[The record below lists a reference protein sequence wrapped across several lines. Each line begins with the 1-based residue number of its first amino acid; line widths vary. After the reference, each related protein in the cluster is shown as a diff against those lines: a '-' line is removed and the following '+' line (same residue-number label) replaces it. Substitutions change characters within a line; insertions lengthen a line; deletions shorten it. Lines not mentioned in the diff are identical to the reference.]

1 MDKMIIIGGGAAGM
15 MTANKASKKYD
26 VTLVE
31 KNEKLGKKLFITGKG
46 RCNIT
51 NDSDK
56 DTFLSNVPTNSRFLF
71 SAINEYD
78 QRDVINDFKS
88 WGLPVKTERG
98 NRIFPVSDHSS
109 DVIKTLE
116 NEMRKNNVRVL
127 LNTKCEGYILE
138 DYFSDDPKSKYEK
151 KITGVRL
158 RDSKGVKTLFADKV
172 VLCTGGASYQTTGST
187 GEGLEYLS
195 LAGIS
200 TKKFMPS
207 LVPFNIKESFC
218 KEMMGLSLKNVNL
231 KIVLKAPKEGKKKKD
246 RVLYDEFGEMLF
258 THFGISGPLV
268 LTASSYINKY
278 FNEDTFKAENELE
291 CFIDLKPALDRE
303 TLDKR
308 ILRDFESNENKEFQN
323 VLGLLLPRLMVPV
336 VVKLSGIDGK
346 RKVNLITHDERMK
359 LIETLK
365 DFPMTIDSL
374 RGMNEAIISTG
385 GVLIKE
391 IDPRTMELKKIKNL
405 KVAGEIIDCDALT
418 GGFNLQIAWSTAFLA
433 ADCRREDD

>member
-1 MDKMIIIGGGAAGM
+1 MQ
-15 MTANKASKKYD
+15 
-26 VTLVE
+26 
-31 KNEKLGKKLFITGKG
+31 
-46 RCNIT
+46 
-51 NDSDK
+51 
-56 DTFLSNVPTNSRFLF
+56 TFPAEPIRIPLATSR
-71 SAINEYD
+71 
-78 QRDVINDFKS
+78 
-88 WGLPVKTERG
+88 
-98 NRIFPVSDHSS
+98 
-109 DVIKTLE
+109 
-116 NEMRKNNVRVL
+116 
-127 LNTKCEGYILE
+127 
-138 DYFSDDPKSKYEK
+138 
-151 KITGVRL
+151 
-158 RDSKGVKTLFADKV
+158 
-172 VLCTGGASYQTTGST
+172 
-187 GEGLEYLS
+187 
-195 LAGIS
+195 
-200 TKKFMPS
+200 PS
-207 LVPFNIKESFC
+207 LHGPRKPSEPP
-218 KEMMGLSLKNVNL
+218 
-231 KIVLKAPKEGKKKKD
+231 KAPPPSS
-246 RVLYDEFGEMLF
+246 
-258 THFGISGPLV
+258 SGSARSRGRHAP
-268 LTASSYINKY
+268 TAQAPHLRRASPFASAGSL
-278 FNEDTFKAENELE
+278 KAENELE